1 MAGRPCLTGL
11 RRLERAAAGLVVA
24 ALAVA
29 CGQSGVAPAPSPT
42 PASCQALARGT
53 LLRRPTQRVPP
64 AGELVVRLRPGVPLG
79 QAAESVGGAGGEVV
93 KVRRRAR
100 ALVVRPRGGVGLV
113 QLSTRLAADPRVA
126 RVEPHVR
133 VRALQ
138 VPPDDPLYPGQW
150 ALAQIRAP
158 DAWGVAVG
166 DGVKV
171 AVVDT
176 GILPHPDVPRPA
188 AGYDFVEDDADP
200 TDPGDPNF
208 DCTSHGTMVTSVLA
222 ALTNNGRGMA
232 GVTWGGLQLLVA
244 RVLDEQGNGS
254 LLDVEEALR
263 WAADAGARVAN
274 LSLGTPEPVACPDG
288 LRAAVREVVRR
299 GVLVVAAA
307 GNNGPGAGTVVCPA
321 NLTEVVAVAAV
332 APDGTVAWY
341 SSRGPEVD
349 LAAPGGSNFGSCN
362 ADVRTASPSASNPED
377 YPCAA
382 GTSFAAPHVS
392 GTAALVLSRWRS
404 LTPDQV
410 RGKLQRAAEDIG
422 EPGVDPESGCGLL
435 RADRAVRG
443 ESAAVPACPGP

>member
-1 MAGRPCLTGL
+1 MNGL
-11 RRLERAAAGLVVA
+11 RGLEGVAAGLMVA
-24 ALAVA
+24 VLVAA
-29 CGQSGVAPAPSPT
+29 CGQSGVAPAPSPS
-42 PASCQALARGT
+42 PASCQALGRGT
-53 LLRRPTQRVPP
+53 VFQRPSQRVPP
-64 AGELVVRLRPGVPLG
+64 AGQLVVRLRPGVPVE
-79 QAAESVGGAGGEVV
+79 QAVDLAGGVGAEVV

-113 QLSTRLAADPRVA
+113 QLSTQLAADPRVA
-126 RVEPHVR
+126 GVEPHLR

-138 VPPDDPLYPGQW
+138 LAPDDPLYPGQW
-150 ALAQIRAP
+150 ALAQVRAP
-158 DAWGVAVG
+158 DAWQLTVG
-166 DGVKV
+166 GGVKV

-176 GILPHPDVPRPA
+176 GISPHPDVPRPA

-200 TDPGDPNF
+200 TDRGDPSF
-208 DCTSHGTMVTSVLA
+208 DCTSHGTMVASVLA
-222 ALTNNGRGMA
+222 ARTNNGRGMA
-232 GVTWGGLQLLVA
+232 GVTWGGVELLVA

-263 WAADAGARVAN
+263 WAAERGARVAN
-274 LSLGTPEPVACPDG
+274 LSLGTQEPVACPDG
-288 LRAAVREVVRR
+288 LRAAVREVVSQ

-307 GNNGPGAGTVVCPA
+307 GNKGPQAGTVVCPA
-321 NLTEVVAVAAV
+321 NLTEVVAVAATG
-332 APDGTVAWY
+332 PDGAVAWY
-341 SSRGPEVD
+341 SSRGSEVD
-349 LAAPGGSNFGSCN
+349 LAAPGGSALGSCD

-392 GTAALVLSRWRS
+392 GTAALVLSRWPS

-422 EPGVDPESGCGLL
+422 EPGRDRDSGCGLL

-443 ESAAVPACPGP
+443 ESAPAPACPWPSNQ